1 MFTEIIYDGSD
12 MGFNFPV
19 PVNEVIVF
27 KTIKQWQLRKGPYTT
42 GFTKASLYIC
52 ANCSNVY
59 NSMTTFNHYL

>member
-42 GFTKASLYIC
+42 GLLRQAC
-52 ANCSNVY
+52 
-59 NSMTTFNHYL
+59 TFAQTAAMSITL